1 MIVNPKSWFLV
12 SIVTIIVSMAVIFTI
27 GPLWGID
34 FVGGSL
40 TEVTAKADDADTIRD
55 VLLAEFELPATIQ
68 TTPEGSLI
76 IRTRALSPETHD
88 QIKDKVSE
96 EGLIAEELRFESIGP
111 TIGQGLRQKAWIA
124 MGMVVA
130 AMIIYLAYTFRGAKG
145 LISPWKFGVAAA
157 YALLHDLTLITALF
171 VIFGKLWDV
180 PIDTLF
186 VTAQLAIIGYSVN
199 DTIVLFNRMKSEW
212 VATRSDNL
220 LSIIDKA
227 TRATLVRSLNT
238 SLTTLLVLVTLLI
251 FGGTTLRWFIVA
263 LALGTIVGTYSSI
276 FVASPMLYRLSRK

>member
-55 VLLAEFELPATIQ
+55 VLLVEFELPATIQ

-88 QIKDKVSE
+88 QIKDKLSE

-111 TIGQGLRQKAWIA
+111 TIGQGLRQKAWIS

-145 LISPWKFGVAAA
+145 LISPWKF
-157 YALLHDLTLITALF
+157 
-171 VIFGKLWDV
+171 
-180 PIDTLF
+180 
-186 VTAQLAIIGYSVN
+186 
-199 DTIVLFNRMKSEW
+199 
-212 VATRSDNL
+212 
-220 LSIIDKA
+220 
-227 TRATLVRSLNT
+227 
-238 SLTTLLVLVTLLI
+238 
-251 FGGTTLRWFIVA
+251 
-263 LALGTIVGTYSSI
+263 
-276 FVASPMLYRLSRK
+276 